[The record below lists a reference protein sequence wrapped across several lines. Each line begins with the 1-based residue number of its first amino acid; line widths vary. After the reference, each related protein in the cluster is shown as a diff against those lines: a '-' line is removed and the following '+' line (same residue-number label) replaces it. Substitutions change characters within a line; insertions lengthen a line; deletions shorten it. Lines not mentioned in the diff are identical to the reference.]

1 MKIGKIDDKIIYLYF
16 FSLVKSQKM
25 LRPHMLIIFC
35 RSAKETYVWHELFQ
49 NSIKWVIFFN
59 SNLIYLVITRNN
71 HRILFFFLNKKK
83 TLAFKIKIHS
93 LKRYENAL
101 SFYLDK
107 RELII
112 HRRVRDDF

>member
-1 MKIGKIDDKIIYLYF
+1 MSHFL
-16 FSLVKSQKM
+16 
-25 LRPHMLIIFC
+25 
-35 RSAKETYVWHELFQ
+35 
-49 NSIKWVIFFN
+49 N
-59 SNLIYLVITRNN
+59 SNLIYLVITFLNKKQPQN
-71 HRILFFFLNKKK
+71 IVFFLNKKK